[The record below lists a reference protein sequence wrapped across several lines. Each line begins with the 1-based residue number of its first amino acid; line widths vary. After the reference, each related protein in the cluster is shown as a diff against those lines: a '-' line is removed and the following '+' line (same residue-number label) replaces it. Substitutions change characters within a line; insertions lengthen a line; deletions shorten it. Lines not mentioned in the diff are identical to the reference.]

1 MIYELEP
8 RRTQAMTPTRPDV
21 ADAHPAPSSRRE
33 RARAATTEEIKQT
46 ALGLMREQR
55 TTDIRFTDIAKQMGL
70 TPPAL
75 YRYFDG
81 RDELLTALITDSY
94 DELGDHVQNSLAGI
108 DRGAVW
114 LRWVAA
120 GQAYRGWARKAP
132 ERFALI
138 LGMPVPGY
146 VADDEGPTTEAAKR
160 AMSQLSGLFL
170 DALARGVLG
179 HPLIRD
185 VDAALAVTAADKH
198 PEDHAAGLPAE
209 SFQAMLHAWAGLHGF
224 TSLEAYGHLDWI
236 GLKARDAL
244 FLSQLELIATA
255 AGLPTS

>member
-1 MIYELEP
+1 MTT
-8 RRTQAMTPTRPDV
+8 TQLPV
-21 ADAHPAPSSRRE
+21 SRRE

-46 ALGLMREQR
+46 ALELMREQR
-55 TTDIRFTDIAKQMGL
+55 TTDIKFTDIAKHMGL

-94 DELGDHVQNSLAGI
+94 DELGEHVRVSLEGLAESALW
-108 DRGAVW
+108 D
-114 LRWVAA
+114 RWVAA
-120 GQAYRGWARKAP
+120 GRAYRSWASQAP

-146 VADDEGPTTEAAKR
+146 VADEEGPTTEAAKR

-170 DALARGVLG
+170 TALELGQLG
-179 HPLIRD
+179 HPLIRQ
-185 VDAALAVTAADKH
+185 VDPALAACAQEKH
-198 PEDHAAGLPAE
+198 PEDHAAGLPVE

-236 GLKARDAL
+236 TPEARDAL
-244 FLSQLELIATA
+244 FATQLELIAKA
-255 AGLPTS
+255 SGLPTS

>member
-1 MIYELEP
+1 MGEQHS
-8 RRTQAMTPTRPDV
+8 TDV
-21 ADAHPAPSSRRE
+21 
-33 RARAATTEEIKQT
+33 
-46 ALGLMREQR
+46 
-55 TTDIRFTDIAKQMGL
+55 RFTDIAKNMGL

-94 DELGDHVQNSLAGI
+94 DELGEHVRQSIEGLPDTALW
-108 DRGAVW
+108 D
-114 LRWVAA
+114 RWVAA
-120 GQAYRGWARKAP
+120 GQAYRGWAHQAP
-132 ERFALI
+132 ERFTLI

-146 VADDEGPTTEAAKR
+146 VADEEGPTTEAAKR

-170 DALARGVLG
+170 AALEQGQLG
-179 HPLIRD
+179 HPLIRR
-185 VDAALAVTAADKH
+185 VDPTLAECAEDRH
-198 PEDHAAGLPAE
+198 PQDHQAGLPVE

-236 GLKARDAL
+236 GDEARDAL
-244 FLSQLELIATA
+244 FLTQLELIATA

>member
-1 MIYELEP
+1 MTT
-8 RRTQAMTPTRPDV
+8 TQLPVT
-21 ADAHPAPSSRRE
+21 RRE

-46 ALGLMREQR
+46 ALDLMREQR
-55 TTDIRFTDIAKQMGL
+55 TTDIRFTDIAKHMGL

-94 DELGDHVQNSLAGI
+94 DELGEHVRASLEGLPASALW
-108 DRGAVW
+108 D
-114 LRWVAA
+114 RWVAA
-120 GQAYRGWARKAP
+120 GSAYRSWASTAP

-146 VADDEGPTTEAAKR
+146 VADEEGPTTEAAKR

-170 DALARGVLG
+170 TALELGQLG
-179 HPLIRD
+179 HPLIRE
-185 VDAALAVTAADKH
+185 VHPALAECAVEKH
-198 PEDHAAGLPAE
+198 PEDHAAGLPVE

-236 GLKARDAL
+236 TAEARDAL
-244 FLSQLELIATA
+244 FRTQLELIAQA
-255 AGLPTS
+255 SGLPTS

>member
-1 MIYELEP
+1 MLHV
-8 RRTQAMTPTRPDV
+8 TATTV
-21 ADAHPAPSSRRE
+21 PASRRE

-46 ALGLMREQR
+46 ALDLMREQR
-55 TTDIRFTDIAKQMGL
+55 TTDIRFTDIAKHMGL

-81 RDELLTALITDSY
+81 RDELLTVLITDSY
-94 DELGDHVQNSLAGI
+94 DELGEHVRLSLDGLAE
-108 DRGAVW
+108 DALW
-114 LRWVAA
+114 ARWVAA
-120 GQAYRGWARKAP
+120 GQAYREWASTAP

-146 VADDEGPTTEAAKR
+146 VADEEGPTTEAAKR
-160 AMSQLSGLFL
+160 AMSQLAGLFL
-170 DALARGVLG
+170 AALEQGQLAD
-179 HPLIRD
+179 PLITD
-185 VDAALAVTAADKH
+185 VDPVLAATAEEKH
-198 PEDHAAGLPAE
+198 PEDHEAGLPVA

-236 GLKARDAL
+236 SAEARDAL
-244 FLSQLELIATA
+244 FLTQLELIARA

>member
-1 MIYELEP
+1 MMPTTTEP
-8 RRTQAMTPTRPDV
+8 TETPDTTDLPV
-21 ADAHPAPSSRRE
+21 SRRE
-33 RARAATTEEIKQT
+33 RARAATIDEIKQT
-46 ALGLMREQR
+46 ALDLMREQH
-55 TTDIRFTDIAKQMGL
+55 TTDIRFTDIAKHMGL

-94 DELGDHVQNSLAGI
+94 NELGEHVRASLDGL
-108 DRGAVW
+108 DDGALW
-114 LRWVAA
+114 ERWVAA
-120 GQAYRGWARKAP
+120 GQAYRGWASRAP

-146 VADDEGPTTEAAKR
+146 VADEEGPTTEAAKR

-170 DALARGVLG
+170 EALARGQLG
-179 HPLIRD
+179 RPLIRE
-185 VDAALAVTAADKH
+185 VDASVAADAMEKH
-198 PEDHAAGLPAE
+198 PEDHRAGLPVE

-224 TSLEAYGHLDWI
+224 TSLEAYGHLNWI
-236 GLKARDAL
+236 GPEARDAL
-244 FLSQLELIATA
+244 FHTQLKLIATA

>member
-1 MIYELEP
+1 
-8 RRTQAMTPTRPDV
+8 MTPTQTDV
-21 ADAHPAPSSRRE
+21 ADHTTAPVSRRE
-33 RARAATTEEIKQT
+33 RTRAATTEEIKQT
-46 ALGLMREQR
+46 ALDLMREQR
-55 TTDIRFTDIAKQMGL
+55 TTDIRFTDIAKHMGL

-94 DELGDHVQNSLAGI
+94 DELGNHVRKSLEGI
-108 DRGAVW
+108 DEGALW
-114 LRWVAA
+114 HRWVAA
-120 GQAYRGWARKAP
+120 GQAYRGWASRAP

-146 VADDEGPTTEAAKR
+146 VADEQGPTTEAAKR

-170 DALARGVLG
+170 EALARGALG
-179 HPLIRD
+179 HPLIRH
-185 VDAALAVTAADKH
+185 VDAALAATAVEKH
-198 PEDHAAGLPAE
+198 PEDHEAGLPAE

-236 GLKARDAL
+236 GPEARDAL
-244 FLSQLELIATA
+244 FLTQLELIATA
-255 AGLPTS
+255 AGLPNS

>member
-1 MIYELEP
+1 
-8 RRTQAMTPTRPDV
+8 MTPTDTDV
-21 ADAHPAPSSRRE
+21 ADGSTDAAAPVTRRE

-46 ALGLMREQR
+46 ALDLMREQR
-55 TTDIRFTDIAKQMGL
+55 TTDIRFTDIAKHMGL

-94 DELGDHVQNSLAGI
+94 DELGNHVRDSLEGI
-108 DRGAVW
+108 DVGAVW
-114 LRWVAA
+114 PRWVAA
-120 GQAYRGWARKAP
+120 GQAYRDWASKAP

-146 VADDEGPTTEAAKR
+146 VADEEGPTTEAAKR

-170 DALARGVLG
+170 EAMARGVLG
-179 HPLIRD
+179 RPLIQH
-185 VDAALAVTAADKH
+185 VDPALAATAVEKH
-198 PEDHAAGLPAE
+198 PEDHEAGLPVE

-236 GLKARDAL
+236 GPEARDAL
-244 FLSQLELIATA
+244 FLTELELIAIA

>member
-1 MIYELEP
+1 MPNL
-8 RRTQAMTPTRPDV
+8 
-21 ADAHPAPSSRRE
+21 AHLAPPAPEPGAGDPTAAQPTRRE
-33 RARAATTEEIKQT
+33 RARTATIEEIKQT
-46 ALGLMREQR
+46 ALDLMREQR

-75 YRYFDG
+75 YRYFDS

-94 DELGDHVQNSLAGI
+94 DVLGAHVRDALAGL
-108 DRGAVW
+108 DTGALW
-114 LRWVAA
+114 DRWVAA
-120 GQAYRGWARKAP
+120 GQAYRSWASMAP

-146 VADDEGPTTEAAKR
+146 VADEEGPTTEAAKR

-170 DALARGVLG
+170 EALQRGVLG
-179 HPLIRD
+179 QPLIHEVPQALR
-185 VDAALAVTAADKH
+185 AAAMENH
-198 PEDHAAGLPAE
+198 HEDHDAGLPPEA
-209 SFQAMLHAWAGLHGF
+209 FQAMLHAWAGLHGF

-236 GLKARDAL
+236 GPEARDAL
-244 FLSQLELIATA
+244 FMTQLELIATA